1 MRRIQKELSILGYA
15 SRLKQPVSDKKR
27 ERYYPLQDDFSHWG
41 RITQVGDD
49 DSHSTTTWTV
59 LMRGPAGSPF
69 EGAVFKLRVE
79 FPPTYPFKSP
89 QFQFIADAEASIP
102 FHPLVFDDG
111 TMCEPFWCGMK
122 EWSPMLGGQAA
133 QGGATLF
140 CLKNIRGMLND
151 LSRSFNSSVKTT
163 YGAYLSAC
171 GVSQQTFGKCRCA
184 SCLVVRLRAT
194 DGIHTFTEAS
204 RHGGDEALAALA
216 ALTARIK
223 TECAASFTPAA
234 NAAFESIL
242 LPFPI
247 EPSDAMLRIMRAEWK
262 KWSRSRW
269 ERTIGLGAMRGEE
282 EVTLLNRIL
291 NKSNVRLFVWQFV
304 GVEKPVVRRVEAR
317 RVLCSSGDGGGGGGE
332 AAGEAAAAAVP
343 GEPELDNAMLFAAI
357 VSSELPSLSE
367 RFGEL
372 YPIGLL
378 RHALERTRQQVGA
391 GRVPRVDAEL
401 AANWLLESGGDY
413 LQTHL
418 ELCRVEPKT

>member
-1 MRRIQKELSILGYA
+1 
-15 SRLKQPVSDKKR
+15 
-27 ERYYPLQDDFSHWG
+27 
-41 RITQVGDD
+41 
-49 DSHSTTTWTV
+49 
-59 LMRGPAGSPF
+59 
-69 EGAVFKLRVE
+69 
-79 FPPTYPFKSP
+79 
-89 QFQFIADAEASIP
+89 
-102 FHPLVFDDG
+102 
-111 TMCEPFWCGMK
+111 
-122 EWSPMLGGQAA
+122 
-133 QGGATLF
+133 
-140 CLKNIRGMLND
+140 
-151 LSRSFNSSVKTT
+151 
-163 YGAYLSAC
+163 
-171 GVSQQTFGKCRCA
+171 
-184 SCLVVRLRAT
+184 
-194 DGIHTFTEAS
+194 
-204 RHGGDEALAALA
+204 
-216 ALTARIK
+216 
-223 TECAASFTPAA
+223 
-234 NAAFESIL
+234 
-242 LPFPI
+242 
-247 EPSDAMLRIMRAEWK
+247 MRAEWK

-317 RVLCSSGDGGGGGGE
+317 RVLCSSGDGGGGGGGGGVGG

-418 ELCRVEPKT
+418 ELYRVELKT